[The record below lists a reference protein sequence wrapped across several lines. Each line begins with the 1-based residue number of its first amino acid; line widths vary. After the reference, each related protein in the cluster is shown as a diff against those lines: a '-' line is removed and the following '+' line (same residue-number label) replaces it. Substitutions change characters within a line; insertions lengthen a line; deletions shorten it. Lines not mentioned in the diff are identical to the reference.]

1 MGWDNFIDENHNHV
15 INAKQLI
22 ITLTILF
29 IFTVLFLVY
38 QNKISLELGILMS
51 IITFVYGFFLNSV
64 FAFVHRKFVD
74 FRTNMAELSGN
85 IQAFYNMV
93 CLAQQPKFKE
103 AVKLELS
110 DFVKSFQRLH
120 PLEYQ
125 KHQVYID
132 KLFAAMS
139 SYKIKNKNQEILY
152 TRMINTLNNISINR
166 EKAEILGDRYLV
178 GEIKIIFV
186 ALTALVGLTILLLSV
201 HSVYF
206 LLLAIIMELSLVFL
220 AFLIFNLDRIRY
232 GKVKIRRSNL
242 SHLLELI
249 EKD

>member
-22 ITLTILF
+22 ITLTILV
-29 IFTVLFLVY
+29 IFTVLFLIY
-38 QNKISLELGILMS
+38 QNQISLEIGILIS
-51 IITFVYGFFLNSV
+51 IITFVYGFFLNSI
-64 FAFVHRKFVD
+64 FAFVHGKFVD
-74 FRTNMAELSGN
+74 FRTNMAKLSGD

-93 CLAQQPKFKE
+93 CLAEQPKFKE
-103 AVKLELS
+103 VVKRELI

-120 PLEYQ
+120 PIEYQ

-139 SYKIKNKNQEILY
+139 TYKIKNKKQEILY
-152 TRMINTLNNISINR
+152 TRMINTLNNISVDR

-178 GEIKIIFV
+178 GEIKLIFI

-201 HSVYF
+201 HSIYF
-206 LLLAIIMELSLVFL
+206 LLLAIVLELSLVFL

-242 SHLLELI
+242 IHLLDLI
-249 EKD
+249 EKE